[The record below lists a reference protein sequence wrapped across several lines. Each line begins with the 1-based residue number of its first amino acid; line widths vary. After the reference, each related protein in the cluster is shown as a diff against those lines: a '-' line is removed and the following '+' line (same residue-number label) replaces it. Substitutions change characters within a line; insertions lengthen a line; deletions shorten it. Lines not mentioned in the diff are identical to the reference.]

1 MIERAYFL
9 LYNHHMKT
17 ITKLRDKASHNI
29 LATLII
35 GLATMLF
42 LLYEILGYRNFTWTV
57 LDLGLFNRHMWSLA
71 RFSIATNPLKGINLL
86 SDHAHFILIFLTPL
100 YWIIP
105 NPTLLL
111 MTQAVCI
118 GVSGIPIYK
127 IARRHNS
134 RNIAAMWLLPYY
146 LYFGF
151 WDMLGYPFHEVALAV
166 PLLAWSLWFLLSKNY
181 RWLILT
187 LGLLALV
194 KEDMP
199 LVLIMFG
206 LYIIFIHKKWK
217 FGAGIIVTSTAYFF
231 LLMDYWFPVM
241 NHGTYIYGDTVF
253 GHGMGSVLR
262 ALFLRP
268 IAFVKAIFTPVIKLK
283 TMLDML
289 LSFGLVLPLASVE
302 FLIIIPLWVD
312 RFLSDQAWRWCPIE
326 HYSADQGPIL
336 AVAAIIGTANILRR
350 VKRRKDLLTIAAI
363 CLCIIGGIFAN
374 ISSKPRYIAYLF
386 KVSYYQQSDTVKSAW
401 HAVDLIPS
409 DASVGVQS
417 AFPQLTSRRDV
428 YNLPIDLNKVH
439 PSYLVLSSK
448 LDYWPFQNQAA
459 VIDYINQAK
468 SMGYIVTYNQNQVYV
483 LKHK

>member
-1 MIERAYFL
+1 MMARAYFL

-181 RWLILT
+181 RGYAISTYYVWSLYHLHT
-187 LGLLALV
+187 QEVEVRGGYNRYLYSVLFLVDGLLV
-194 KEDMP
+194 SGYEPRD
-199 LVLIMFG
+199 
-206 LYIIFIHKKWK
+206 LYIW
-217 FGAGIIVTSTAYFF
+217 
-231 LLMDYWFPVM
+231 
-241 NHGTYIYGDTVF
+241 
-253 GHGMGSVLR
+253 
-262 ALFLRP
+262 
-268 IAFVKAIFTPVIKLK
+268 
-283 TMLDML
+283 
-289 LSFGLVLPLASVE
+289 
-302 FLIIIPLWVD
+302 
-312 RFLSDQAWRWCPIE
+312 
-326 HYSADQGPIL
+326 
-336 AVAAIIGTANILRR
+336 
-350 VKRRKDLLTIAAI
+350 
-363 CLCIIGGIFAN
+363 
-374 ISSKPRYIAYLF
+374 
-386 KVSYYQQSDTVKSAW
+386 
-401 HAVDLIPS
+401 
-409 DASVGVQS
+409 
-417 AFPQLTSRRDV
+417 
-428 YNLPIDLNKVH
+428 
-439 PSYLVLSSK
+439 
-448 LDYWPFQNQAA
+448 
-459 VIDYINQAK
+459 
-468 SMGYIVTYNQNQVYV
+468 
-483 LKHK
+483 